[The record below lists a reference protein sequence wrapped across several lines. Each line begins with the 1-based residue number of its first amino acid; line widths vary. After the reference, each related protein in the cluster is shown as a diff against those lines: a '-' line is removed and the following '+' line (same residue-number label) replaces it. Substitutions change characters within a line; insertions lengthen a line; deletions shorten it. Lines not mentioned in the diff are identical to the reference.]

1 MKIRGG
7 AEKWLLRKAMR
18 GLIPAAVCGRRKRG
32 ILAPPALTRARSVF
46 GEMLQDTLRSAALES
61 IPFLDPGAVRC
72 FLDQMPSLS
81 PALQQAWDAPLTALA
96 SACVLSRSLLSS

>member
-1 MKIRGG
+1 
-7 AEKWLLRKAMR
+7 MR

-32 ILAPPALTRARSVF
+32 CFAPPGTNCALRSVF

-72 FLDQMPSLS
+72 FINGMPSLS
-81 PALQQAWDAPLTALA
+81 AKLQQAWDAPLTALA